1 MNSLLKNLFI
11 SFIGIF
17 LLISILL
24 LVILWNFSN
33 NIPDYKFLKNYKPP
47 VSSKVYAGDGN
58 LVADFS
64 KEKRIFVPY
73 RSIPKNVI
81 NAFLSAEDKNFF
93 SHPGVDAKGVLRATI
108 NNFKNI
114 MTSKRL
120 EGASTITQQ
129 VAKNFLLTNEVS
141 LNRKLKEAILAFR
154 IERALTKER
163 ILELYLNQIY
173 LGSGAYGVAAA
184 SLEYFDKSI
193 KELDYAEAAL
203 LALDDAGLDIGN
215 MEAFYCGNLGQANAM
230 VGQRILQEIGQTG
243 IPVVNCSNAC
253 ATGATAFR
261 EAWTSIKAGLY
272 DVVLAVGVEQM
283 GTGLLGGAG
292 GGVGIP
298 KEGLLGSGTMP
309 AVFAEAGMEHAR
321 QYGTTFEQFAKISV
335 KNHHHSTMNPKA
347 RYQIETPLDEVMNA
361 EMISYP
367 NTKLMCSVNVDGA
380 AAAVLVSEKKA
391 KELGMQRAVRIKA
404 SVMTSDPYQE
414 RDLVMPD
421 VNSCTRKAAAEA
433 YEMAGLNS
441 EDIDLVE
448 LHDCFAT
455 AEMLHYENL
464 GLCGDG
470 EAGRLIDEG
479 EVELGGRI
487 PVNVSGGLLS
497 KGHPLGATG
506 IANIYEVCTHLRG
519 EAGARQVENAKIGMT
534 HVIGLGSACGIHIL
548 EKV

>member
-1 MNSLLKNLFI
+1 
-11 SFIGIF
+11 
-17 LLISILL
+17 
-24 LVILWNFSN
+24 
-33 NIPDYKFLKNYKPP
+33 
-47 VSSKVYAGDGN
+47 
-58 LVADFS
+58 
-64 KEKRIFVPY
+64 
-73 RSIPKNVI
+73 
-81 NAFLSAEDKNFF
+81 
-93 SHPGVDAKGVLRATI
+93 
-108 NNFKNI
+108 
-114 MTSKRL
+114 
-120 EGASTITQQ
+120 
-129 VAKNFLLTNEVS
+129 
-141 LNRKLKEAILAFR
+141 
-154 IERALTKER
+154 
-163 ILELYLNQIY
+163 
-173 LGSGAYGVAAA
+173 
-184 SLEYFDKSI
+184 
-193 KELDYAEAAL
+193 
-203 LALDDAGLDIGN
+203 
-215 MEAFYCGNLGQANAM
+215 
-230 VGQRILQEIGQTG
+230 
-243 IPVVNCSNAC
+243 
-253 ATGATAFR
+253 
-261 EAWTSIKAGLY
+261 
-272 DVVLAVGVEQM
+272 VLAVGVEQM
-283 GTGLLGGAG
+283 GSGLLGGAG

-309 AVFAEAGMEHAR
+309 AVFAEAGMEHSR
-321 QYGTTFEQFAKISV
+321 NYGTTFEQFAKISV

-391 KELGMQRAVRIKA
+391 KELGMQRVVRIKA

-433 YEMAGLNS
+433 YEMAGLDS
-441 EDIDLVE
+441 SDVDLVE

-519 EAGARQVENAKIGMT
+519 EAGDRQVENARIGMT

>member
-1 MNSLLKNLFI
+1 MS
-11 SFIGIF
+11 
-17 LLISILL
+17 
-24 LVILWNFSN
+24 
-33 NIPDYKFLKNYKPP
+33 D
-47 VSSKVYAGDGN
+47 VYV
-58 LVADFS
+58 L
-64 KEKRIFVPY
+64 
-73 RSIPKNVI
+73 
-81 NAFLSAEDKNFF
+81 
-93 SHPGVDAKGVLRATI
+93 GVDMIKFGRFPDRTVPD
-108 NNFKNI
+108 
-114 MTSKRL
+114 
-120 EGASTITQQ
+120 
-129 VAKNFLLTNEVS
+129 
-141 LNRKLKEAILAFR
+141 
-154 IERALTKER
+154 
-163 ILELYLNQIY
+163 
-173 LGSGAYGVAAA
+173 LG
-184 SLEYFDKSI
+184 
-193 KELDYAEAAL
+193 AEAAL
-203 LALDDAGLDIGN
+203 LALDDAGLTIDK

-283 GTGLLGGAG
+283 GTGLLGGSG
-292 GGVGIP
+292 GGKGIP

-309 AVFAEAGMEHAR
+309 AVFAEAGMEHSR

-391 KELGMQRAVRIKA
+391 KELGMERSVRVKA
-404 SVMTSDPYQE
+404 SVLTSDPYQE

-421 VNSCTRKAAAEA
+421 VNSCTRKAAKEA
-433 YEMAGLNS
+433 YEMAGLGAD
-441 EDIDLVE
+441 DIDLVE

-464 GLCGDG
+464 GLCEDG
-470 EAGRLIDEG
+470 GAGRLIDEG
-479 EVELGGRI
+479 EVELGGRV

-519 EAGARQVENAKIGMT
+519 EAGERQVEGAKVGLT

-548 EKV
+548 EKA